1 MNIYVLVN
9 ALVLVLSPI
18 VVYLVARP
26 TNRQRVLEYTLNVID
41 RDSAVLAILVLCLL
55 SPAILL

>member
-1 MNIYVLVN
+1 MNIYVLIN

-18 VVYLVARP
+18 VVYFVARP

-41 RDSAVLAILVLCLL
+41 RDSAVLAVLVLCLL
-55 SPAILL
+55 SLAILL